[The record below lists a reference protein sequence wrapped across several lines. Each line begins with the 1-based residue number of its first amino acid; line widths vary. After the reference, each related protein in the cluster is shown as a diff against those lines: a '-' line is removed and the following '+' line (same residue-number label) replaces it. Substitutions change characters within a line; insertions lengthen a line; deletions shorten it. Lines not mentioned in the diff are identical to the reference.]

1 MQAKKDMAQ
10 NIKRVDYSS
19 KFIKV
24 LKKAPTPI
32 RVATA
37 NRVKLFLQDP
47 YNPKLHNHLL
57 TGKYRG
63 CRSIN
68 ITGDWRAI
76 FLEEEDRVIFVALGT
91 HSQLYK

>member
-1 MQAKKDMAQ
+1 MAS

-24 LKKAPTPI
+24 QRKASKAI
-32 RVATA
+32 RTAVA
-37 NRVKLFLQDP
+37 NRVELYLKDP
-47 YNPKLHNHLL
+47 YNPQLHNHLL
-57 TGKYRG
+57 TGIYKG

-76 FLEEEDRVIFVALGT
+76 FIEQGYTVIFVALGT